1 MIISLLSLLNIAH
14 AVPLQMTQQGRVLD
28 NNGAAVTGTNDL
40 TFRIYDSSTGGSVY
54 WSEALTVNFTNGY
67 YAAVLGADEQNNP
80 LDSST
85 LSLYP
90 LFLEVQL
97 NNNTPMSTRYAINSA
112 PYAQMAGNAEVAE
125 SVSGGVVNASEVQVN
140 NYQVIDASGNWVGQ
154 PITVDWNN
162 IDPNTIPSYIADG
175 DDDTLASLSCAVGEI
190 AGWTGAS
197 WGCVSDATL
206 SVSDLQTMLSGN
218 SVDLNNASTI
228 GGLQILTV
236 VDDSDT
242 LGDLS
247 CVNDGEIARYDL
259 LLNQWYCDTDG
270 DTLATLNCQDG
281 ESATYDAANGVW
293 VCTAA
298 SSGGSGSVA
307 NGFQTI
313 APANGTTVNTGLGA
327 PATILQGLID
337 DGNYI
342 EHIQPSPRVSCT
354 ECGTGADGSYSPG
367 TFSPQLVL
375 SSGEYNFTD
384 FTLPAG
390 VTLTSPGTSPLIIRA
405 TGTVTISGILD
416 LRGENGNTA
425 GQGIGGSSGG
435 ASGTDGQNGS
445 NSWGGSGSDGQGGST
460 NVSLASTDVTSIS
473 GGTGGQGGRSGSSVY
488 VGSGGGGGGG
498 AVAIVAN
505 SIVVDGSILV
515 GGGARGTTHQSSG
528 HGGSGVIWLRGSEV
542 SITGSID
549 ATSYCTQCEG
559 EIRIDARNI
568 DYPSTDY
575 AAGIYRDLPSVYAL
589 YQDSTGVISFD
600 NNSTNAVNVDI
611 RYIP

>member
-1 MIISLLSLLNIAH
+1 MIISLLSVSLFNSAY

-28 NNGAAVTGTNDL
+28 NTGVAVTGTNDL
-40 TFRIYDSSTGGSVY
+40 TFRIYDASTGGSVY
-54 WSEALTVNFTNGY
+54 WSETLTVNFTNGY

-90 LFLEVQL
+90 LYLEVQL

-140 NYQVIDASGNWVGQ
+140 NYQVIDGSGNWVGQ

-162 IDPNTIPSYIADG
+162 IDPNTIPSYITDG

-197 WGCVSDATL
+197 WSCVSDATL
-206 SVSDLQTMLSGN
+206 SVSDLQTMLSSN

-228 GGLQILTV
+228 GGLAILTV
-236 VDDSDT
+236 ADDSDT

-247 CVNDGEIARYDL
+247 CINDGEVARYDL
-259 LLNQWYCDTDG
+259 VLNQWYCDTDA
-270 DTLATLNCQDG
+270 DTLAALSCQDG
-281 ESATYDAANGVW
+281 ESPIYDAANSAW

-298 SSGGSGSVA
+298 GSGGSGSVA

-342 EHIQPSPRVSCT
+342 EHIQPSPQVSCT
-354 ECGTGADGSYSPG
+354 ECGTGADGAYSPG
-367 TFSPQLVL
+367 TFSPQLVI

-390 VTLTSPGTSPLIIRA
+390 VTLTSPGATPLIIRA
-405 TGTVTISGILD
+405 TGTVTIDGTIDLSGD
-416 LRGENGNTA
+416 NGGN
-425 GQGIGGSSGG
+425 GQNGVASGLGGSSGG
-435 ASGTDGQNGS
+435 AGATDGTDGTSSSGGPGGDGS
-445 NSWGGSGSDGQGGST
+445 GGST
-460 NVSLASTDVTSIS
+460 NVSLASSDVTMMSA
-473 GGTGGQGGRSGSSVY
+473 GTGGAGGRSGNTY
-488 VGSGGGGGGG
+488 NLASGGGGGGG
-498 AVAIVAN
+498 AIAIVAN
-505 SIVVDGSILV
+505 NINITGAILVDGGT
-515 GGGARGTTHQSSG
+515 GGTYNTDGGD
-528 HGGSGVIWLRGSEV
+528 GGSGVIWLRGSEV
-542 SITGSID
+542 SITGSIS
-549 ATSYCTQCEG
+549 ATSNCTECDG

-568 DYPSTDY
+568 DYPST
-575 AAGIYRDLPSVYAL
+575 
-589 YQDSTGVISFD
+589 
-600 NNSTNAVNVDI
+600 
-611 RYIP
+611 